1 MSACVKS
8 HWTACVKYHNIM
20 IVGCRVTSSGQS
32 HQLRTGTVLK
42 PDLTSRVFLRLVI
55 LVITVRYVNSEI
67 LRGGLG
73 ARIYERAPGDAGI
86 NKPSPV
92 KGPPDSARSRAM
104 ILTFI
109 VASQFKHNIHAVSEL
124 LH

>member
-1 MSACVKS
+1 MV
-8 HWTACVKYHNIM
+8 
-20 IVGCRVTSSGQS
+20 VGCRVTSSGQS

-42 PDLTSRVFLRLVI
+42 PDLTSRGFLR

-67 LRGGLG
+67 LREGLG

-92 KGPPDSARSRAM
+92 KGNPDSARTRAM

-109 VASQFKHNIHAVSEL
+109 VASQFKHDIHAVPEL

>member
-1 MSACVKS
+1 M
-8 HWTACVKYHNIM
+8 
-20 IVGCRVTSSGQS
+20 TSSGQS

-55 LVITVRYVNSEI
+55 LVITVRCVNSEI

-73 ARIYERAPGDAGI
+73 ARIYERAQEQCRD

-92 KGPPDSARSRAM
+92 KEIFRHCPVR
-104 ILTFI
+104 
-109 VASQFKHNIHAVSEL
+109 
-124 LH
+124 

>member
-1 MSACVKS
+1 M
-8 HWTACVKYHNIM
+8 
-20 IVGCRVTSSGQS
+20 TSSGQS

-55 LVITVRYVNSEI
+55 LVITVRCVNSEI

-73 ARIYERAPGDAGI
+73 ARIYERAPEQCRD

-92 KGPPDSARSRAM
+92 KEIFRHCPVR
-104 ILTFI
+104 
-109 VASQFKHNIHAVSEL
+109 
-124 LH
+124 

>member
-1 MSACVKS
+1 M
-8 HWTACVKYHNIM
+8 
-20 IVGCRVTSSGQS
+20 TSSGQS

-55 LVITVRYVNSEI
+55 TVRYVNSEI

-73 ARIYERAPGDAGI
+73 ARIYERTPGDAGI

-92 KGPPDSARSRAM
+92 KGTPDSARSRAM

>member
-1 MSACVKS
+1 M
-8 HWTACVKYHNIM
+8 
-20 IVGCRVTSSGQS
+20 TSSGQS

-55 LVITVRYVNSEI
+55 QVITVRYVNSEI
-67 LRGGLG
+67 LREGLG
-73 ARIYERAPGDAGI
+73 ARIYERAPGNAGI

-92 KGPPDSARSRAM
+92 KGTPDSARTRAM

-109 VASQFKHNIHAVSEL
+109 VASQFKHNIHAVPEL